1 MKTILPIV
9 GCVLLVVGI
18 GIILY
23 ANGDIVTP
31 NDVPVTPAEPIEPV
45 KPKPKPGSTPG
56 SEQGSTPA
64 PPVPAD
70 EPAKAVNP
78 LKAPVA
84 DEPCT
89 TGVCPYKKTEQP
101 AGAAKNQYT
110 PVPWAT
116 VPGIPEPEPPQAA
129 PQAAPPAAE
138 SNTETVTITRGPL
151 RRLLRRN

>member
-31 NDVPVTPAEPIEPV
+31 NDIPATPIKPIEPV
-45 KPKPKPGSTPG
+45 KPKPKPGSVPG
-56 SEQGSTPA
+56 SEQGSTQPPA

-70 EPAKAVNP
+70 EPAKAVSP
-78 LKAPVA
+78 LKASVA
-84 DEPCT
+84 DELCT
-89 TGVCPYKKTEQP
+89 DDVCPCKKTEQS
-101 AGAAKNQYT
+101 AGAAKQYT
-110 PVPWAT
+110 SVPWASI
-116 VPGIPEPEPPQAA
+116 PSLPEPEPQAA
-129 PQAAPPAAE
+129 SPTSE
-138 SNTETVTITRGPL
+138 SNTETATITRGPL